1 MDTLAN
7 VTEAELTGTSYN
19 DDYGCTTYW
28 SGFNWYEGNC
38 PENWL

>member
-19 DDYGCTTYW
+19 DDYGCTVYW
-28 SGFNWYEGNC
+28 SG
-38 PENWL
+38 